1 MLTSLEHSPR
11 EGVIAMKRV
20 VALILAG
27 GQGGRLSILS
37 QERAKPAVPFAG
49 KYRIIDFT
57 LSNCVNSGIFKVGV
71 LTQYRPR
78 SLNEHIGIGK
88 PWDLDRQ
95 GGGVRLLQPFLGP
108 QGSDWYKG
116 TADAVYQNIY
126 YAEDQKAELVLV
138 LSGDHIYKM
147 DYSAMVSFHE
157 RSGADVTVAV
167 TKVPLEQAH
176 RFGIMTVGDGGRV
189 MNFVEKPQNP
199 QSGLVSMGIYVFNR
213 DVLTQRLE
221 EDSQDIK
228 TSHDFGRDVVPRM
241 VKGGRVFAYMFAG
254 YWRDVGTVQSY
265 WEANMDLLE
274 QPPAFDLYDTN
285 WLIHTK
291 SEERAPASLGPKA
304 QVVRSLISHGCI
316 INGHVEH
323 SVLSPGVRVETGAV
337 VKDSIIMN
345 DTIIGKNSIIEF
357 SILDKEV
364 VIGEESHVG
373 SGDDDTPNQEEPTR
387 LNTGISL
394 VGKWA
399 RIPAGTVV
407 GRNCKIYSRAREDDF
422 AEVVIPSGHSVAHGV
437 AHPLRP

>member
-1 MLTSLEHSPR
+1 
-11 EGVIAMKRV
+11 MKRV

-95 GGGVRLLQPFLGP
+95 GGGVRLLQPYLGP
-108 QGSDWYKG
+108 EGSDWYRG

-167 TKVPLEQAH
+167 TKVPIEEAH
-176 RFGIMTVGDGGRV
+176 RFGIMTVVDGGRV
-189 MNFVEKPQNP
+189 TNFVEKPEHP
-199 QSGLVSMGIYVFNR
+199 ESSLVSMGVYVFNR
-213 DVLTQRLE
+213 DVLTQQLE
-221 EDSQDIK
+221 QDAQDPK
-228 TSHDFGRDVVPRM
+228 STHDFGRDVVPRM
-241 VKGGRVFAYMFAG
+241 VKNGRVFAYMFAG
-254 YWRDVGTVQSY
+254 YWRDVGTVQTY

-304 QVVRSLISHGCI
+304 QVTRSLISHGCI
-316 INGHVEH
+316 INGQVEH
-323 SVLSPGVRVETGAV
+323 SVLSPGVRVETGAK

-345 DTIIGKNSIIEF
+345 DTIIHMNSTIDF

-364 VIGEESHVG
+364 VVGQESHIG
-373 SGDDDTPNQEEPTR
+373 SDDDNTPNHEEPDR
-387 LNTGISL
+387 LNTGLTL

-399 RIPAGTVV
+399 MIPPGTVI
-407 GRNCKIYSRAREDDF
+407 GRNCTVYSRATEEDF
-422 AEVVIPSGHSVAHGV
+422 VEIVIPSGHSIGSKV
-437 AHPLRP
+437 AHPLRR

>member
-1 MLTSLEHSPR
+1 
-11 EGVIAMKRV
+11 MKRV

-95 GGGVRLLQPFLGP
+95 GGGVRLLQPYLGP

-116 TADAVYQNIY
+116 TADAVFQNIY

-176 RFGIMTVGDGGRV
+176 RFGIMTVVDGGRV
-189 MNFVEKPQNP
+189 TNFVEKPQHP
-199 QSGLVSMGIYVFNR
+199 ESGLVSMGVYVFNR
-213 DVLTQRLE
+213 DVLTRQLE
-221 EDSQDIK
+221 EDAQDNK
-228 TSHDFGRDVVPRM
+228 SSHDFGRDVVPRM
-241 VKGGRVFAYMFAG
+241 VNSGRVFAYMFAG
-254 YWRDVGTVQSY
+254 YWRDVGTVQTY

-304 QVVRSLISHGCI
+304 QVTRSLISHGCI
-316 INGHVEH
+316 INGQVEH
-323 SVLSPGVRVETGAV
+323 SVLSPGVRIETGAV

-345 DTIIGKNSIIEF
+345 DTIIHMNSTVEF

-364 VIGEESHVG
+364 VVGQESHIG
-373 SGDDDTPNQEEPTR
+373 SGDDNTPNQEEPER
-387 LNTGISL
+387 LNTGLSL

-399 RIPAGTVV
+399 GIPPGTVI

-422 AEVVIPSGHSVAHGV
+422 TEVVIPSGHSIAPK
-437 AHPLRP
+437 AAYPLRR

>member
-138 LSGDHIYKM
+138 LSGVQLICIGLMGQY
-147 DYSAMVSFHE
+147 VSRIFE
-157 RSGADVTVAV
+157 ETKKRPLYFLKSPARSSSNA
-167 TKVPLEQAH
+167 
-176 RFGIMTVGDGGRV
+176 GDRGSGG
-189 MNFVEKPQNP
+189 Q
-199 QSGLVSMGIYVFNR
+199 R
-213 DVLTQRLE
+213 DR
-221 EDSQDIK
+221 QD
-228 TSHDFGRDVVPRM
+228 
-241 VKGGRVFAYMFAG
+241 
-254 YWRDVGTVQSY
+254 
-265 WEANMDLLE
+265 
-274 QPPAFDLYDTN
+274 
-285 WLIHTK
+285 
-291 SEERAPASLGPKA
+291 APA
-304 QVVRSLISHGCI
+304 R
-316 INGHVEH
+316 
-323 SVLSPGVRVETGAV
+323 
-337 VKDSIIMN
+337 
-345 DTIIGKNSIIEF
+345 
-357 SILDKEV
+357 
-364 VIGEESHVG
+364 
-373 SGDDDTPNQEEPTR
+373 
-387 LNTGISL
+387 
-394 VGKWA
+394 
-399 RIPAGTVV
+399 
-407 GRNCKIYSRAREDDF
+407 
-422 AEVVIPSGHSVAHGV
+422 
-437 AHPLRP
+437 

>member
-167 TKVPLEQAH
+167 TKVPLDQAH

-189 MNFVEKPQNP
+189 TDFVEKPQNP
-199 QSGLVSMGIYVFNR
+199 QSGLVSMGVYVFNR
-213 DVLTQRLE
+213 DVLTARLE
-221 EDSQDIK
+221 EDAKDIK

-241 VKGGRVFAYMFAG
+241 VKSGRVFAYMFAG
-254 YWRDVGTVQSY
+254 YWRDVGTVQTY

-274 QPPAFDLYDTN
+274 QPPAFDLYDTD

-304 QVVRSLISHGCI
+304 QVTRSLISHGCI
-316 INGHVEH
+316 INGQVEH
-323 SVLSPGVRVETGAV
+323 SVLSPGVRVEAGAV

-345 DTIIGKNSIIEF
+345 DTIIGKNSTVQF

-373 SGDDDTPNQEEPTR
+373 SDDDDTPNQEEPTR

-399 RIPAGTVV
+399 RIPSGTVV
-407 GRNCKIYSRAREDDF
+407 GRNCKIYSRVREDDF
-422 AEVVIPSGHSVAHGV
+422 TGIVIPSGHSVAH
-437 AHPLRP
+437 AMADPLRR